1 MDEVWKK
8 CLRPEWIIWIATRP
22 GVLKDTDLIRFA
34 VWSVRQVQH
43 LLTDPRGLAAL
54 DTVDRYLAG
63 TATKEEVEA
72 AADAAY
78 AAARAAADAAYAA
91 RAAADAAYAAARAAG
106 YVVVDDGTEEL
117 LIRTFVKHDGIMRLP
132 NVAKAMVKAARGIV
146 SPVVREAFCS
156 SLRDLHRERLDK
168 PDDDE
173 RGWTVDG
180 VAELLGGP
188 TK

>member
-1 MDEVWKK
+1 MDRAKHQENKMNIEEFCDKYHACHDGRTWALKNCTTMDEVWKK

-91 RAAADAAYAAARAAG
+91 RAAADAAYAAARAADAAA
-106 YVVVDDGTEEL
+106 Y
-117 LIRTFVKHDGIMRLP
+117 
-132 NVAKAMVKAARGIV
+132 AARAAADAAYAAYAA
-146 SPVVREAFCS
+146 RAAADAAAC
-156 SLRDLHRERLDK
+156 
-168 PDDDE
+168 
-173 RGWTVDG
+173 TN
-180 VAELLGGP
+180 
-188 TK
+188 

>member
-1 MDEVWKK
+1 MARDHARIK
-8 CLRPEWIIWIATRP
+8 CAIWADPDFTGLPASAQRTYFLALSQP
-22 GVLKDTDLIRFA
+22 GLNYAGVVPYTPGR
-34 VWSVRQVQH
+34 WSR
-43 LLTDPRGLAAL
+43 LAA
-54 DTVDRYLAG
+54 G
-63 TATKEEVEA
+63 TTPA
-72 AADAAY
+72 AIRRDI
-78 AAARAAADAAYAA
+78 RTLED
-91 RAAADAAYAAARAAG
+91 AG